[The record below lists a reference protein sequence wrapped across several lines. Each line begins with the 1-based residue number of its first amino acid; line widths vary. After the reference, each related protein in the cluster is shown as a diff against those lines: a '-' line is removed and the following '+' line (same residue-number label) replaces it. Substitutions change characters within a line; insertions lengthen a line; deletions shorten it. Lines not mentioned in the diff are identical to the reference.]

1 MEVLLTNLTET
12 IEFLKKEHPGLPKKV
27 FKSLDETKDYIVKCG
42 KKKRCKH
49 CDRFVHYNETLGVWN
64 CDQCDK
70 NPEKNA
76 EI

>member
-1 MEVLLTNLTET
+1 MDDLLKKLTEV
-12 IEFLKKEHPGLPKKV
+12 IEYLKKEHSTIPDNV
-27 FKSLDETKDYIVKCG
+27 FKSLDETKEAITKYG

-64 CDQCDK
+64 CEQCDK
-70 NPEKNA
+70 KPEENG